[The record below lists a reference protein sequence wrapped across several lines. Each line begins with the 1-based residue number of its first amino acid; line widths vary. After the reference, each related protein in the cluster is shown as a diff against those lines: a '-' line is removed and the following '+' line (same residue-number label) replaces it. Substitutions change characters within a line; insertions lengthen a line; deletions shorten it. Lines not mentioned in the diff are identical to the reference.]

1 MRLGSGVGKGLA
13 GQTPVQTVGSTGEGR
28 SQCGSAG
35 MTAPVGSG
43 VVEAVALPGT
53 GGMGEGLGWRCRS
66 PVKWL
71 AGSRGFAGCST
82 VVELVMN

>member
-1 MRLGSGVGKGLA
+1 MRLGSGVGQGLA
-13 GQTPVQTVGSTGEGR
+13 GQTPVQTGGGTGEGR

-35 MTAPVGSG
+35 VAALVGSG

-66 PVKWL
+66 PVKWW
-71 AGSRGFAGCST
+71 AGSRGLAGCST
-82 VVELVMN
+82 VVGLVMN